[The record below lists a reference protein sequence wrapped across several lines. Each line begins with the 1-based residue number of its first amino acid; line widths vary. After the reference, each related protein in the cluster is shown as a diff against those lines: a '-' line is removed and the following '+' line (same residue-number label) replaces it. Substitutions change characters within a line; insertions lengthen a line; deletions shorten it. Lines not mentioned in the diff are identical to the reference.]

1 MIIKSFNLFTEEV
14 RLSDIAKLKG
24 FDAKKKD
31 DWGFDKDFDLKE
43 QLVKIITPNIR
54 FNGHKIRL
62 TVTYYDDAVHNI
74 RWKIYKRTSLKSIE
88 EFNKLL
94 KEAITKLLGTTTD
107 FIYDRKYA
115 IYLKEYNFSIIFK
128 IDLEMLEF
136 NLYTILPG
144 RGVAKVQDIFVL

>member
-1 MIIKSFNLFTEEV
+1 MIIKNFNLFTEEV

-24 FDAKKKD
+24 FDDNKID
-31 DWGFDKDFDLKE
+31 DWGFNKSFDLQQK
-43 QLVKIITPNIR
+43 LVKVITPNIR
-54 FNGHKIRL
+54 FDGHKIRL
-62 TVTYYDDAVHNI
+62 RITYYDDAIHNI
-74 RWKIYKRTSLKSIE
+74 RWKILKRTSLGSIE
-88 EFNKLL
+88 EFNKVL
-94 KEAITKLLGTTTD
+94 KDVITKLLETTTN
-107 FIYDRKYA
+107 FIYDKKYA